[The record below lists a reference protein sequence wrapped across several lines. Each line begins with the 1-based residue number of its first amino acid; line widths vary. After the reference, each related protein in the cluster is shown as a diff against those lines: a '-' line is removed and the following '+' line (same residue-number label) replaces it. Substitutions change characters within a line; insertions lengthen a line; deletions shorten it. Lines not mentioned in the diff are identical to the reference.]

1 MAACVPVYGDAMG
14 GDSIAADTRDRLAAG
29 RNRKT
34 DRREINS
41 GTAAG
46 PAADGLMA
54 RQLTD
59 E

>member
-1 MAACVPVYGDAMG
+1 MG